1 MFSNIK
7 SIRACRQYWPDTCSH
22 HSALYVAGNHG
33 VWHDSGV
40 RADLDGHQNFR
51 TGANI
56 DVAGNVR
63 KAAGVSYPDRNL
75 LEDQAVDANFGCWM
89 NDYPVGVR
97 NQQATTDLTVERD
110 ICARND
116 APKRMPHDKYLAE
129 GPTDYSPTLMPGLV
143 ATNRPQ

>member
-1 MFSNIK
+1 MFSNIE

-33 VWHDSGV
+33 VCADSGV
-40 RADLDGHQNFR
+40 RADLDGTQNFR

-75 LEDQAVDANFGCWM
+75 LEDQAVDANFGYYL
-89 NDYPVGVR
+89 NDYPVRVSNHQTSTHLPVDR
-97 NQQATTDLTVERD
+97 
-110 ICARND
+110 
-116 APKRMPHDKYLAE
+116 
-129 GPTDYSPTLMPGLV
+129 
-143 ATNRPQ
+143 